1 MCLGLPM
8 EVIECGEGYALCRA
22 NAELRRID
30 TMLVG
35 TPEPGTWLL
44 TFLDTAREVITA
56 ETARQVNDAL
66 QALELVSS
74 GTDSIDHLFADLVD
88 REPVLPDFLVPD
100 STKTNRSD

>member
-1 MCLGLPM
+1 M
-8 EVIECGEGYALCRA
+8 
-22 NAELRRID
+22 
-30 TMLVG
+30 
-35 TPEPGTWLL
+35 
-44 TFLDTAREVITA
+44 ITA